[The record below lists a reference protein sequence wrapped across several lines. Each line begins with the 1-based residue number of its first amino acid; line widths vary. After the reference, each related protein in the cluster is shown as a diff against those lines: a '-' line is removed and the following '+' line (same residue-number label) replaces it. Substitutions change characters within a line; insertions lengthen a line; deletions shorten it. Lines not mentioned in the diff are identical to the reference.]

1 MTLLEYSVTRSIPL
15 SQCKT
20 VLVVV
25 LGTIFVGLSTLI
37 NVIAVGYELVPSAST
52 TYNTTY
58 SLWYERLLPTAWYPE
73 SRTCSSAI
81 INLVDRKPS
90 LQYEKSN

>member
-15 SQCKT
+15 SPCKT

-25 LGTIFVGLSTLI
+25 LGTIFVAVSTVI

-58 SLWYERLLPTAWYPE
+58 SLWYERVLPTAWYPQ
-73 SRTCSSAI
+73 SRTCVAAV
-81 INLVDRKPS
+81 INLMDREPF
-90 LQYEKSN
+90 QYV